1 MKPILIL
8 GDSCVDEFVYCDC
21 KRLCPE
27 APVPLLDIKETSQ
40 NRGMAGNVYRNLRA
54 FTHNCVFLTNKN
66 NRAVVKTRYV
76 ERKTNHMFIRIDT
89 GVPSSP
95 LSELQKNNLDFE
107 NYSAIIISDYNKGF
121 LCETDIQYIAQNHP
135 LTFLDTKKVLGAWAN
150 DVSFIKINRP
160 ETLNTKHTLTD
171 ELASKL
177 ITTLGDDG
185 ASYRGKQYDV
195 EPVEI
200 KHVSGAGD
208 TFLATLVYTYVQT
221 EDIDNSIEMANRGA
235 TYVVQ
240 CKGVS
245 CVDASLI
252 SRELNLSEQ

>member
-27 APVPLLDIKETSQ
+27 APVPLLDIKKTTQ

-54 FTHNCVFLTNKN
+54 FTHNCIFLTNKN
-66 NRAVVKTRYV
+66 NSNVVKTRYV
-76 ERKTNHMFIRIDT
+76 EHKTNHMFIRIDT
-89 GVPSSP
+89 SVPSSH
-95 LSELQKNNLDFE
+95 LSESQMSNIVFE
-107 NYSAIIISDYNKGF
+107 DYSSIIISDYNKGF
-121 LCETDIQYIAQNHP
+121 LCEADIKYIAQNHP
-135 LTFLDTKKVLGAWAN
+135 LTFLDTKKILGSWAN
-150 DVSFIKINRP
+150 DITFIKINRP
-160 ETLNTKHTLTD
+160 ETLHTKHTLTD
-171 ELASKL
+171 TLESKL

-195 EPVEI
+195 QPVEI

-208 TFLATLVYTYVQT
+208 TFLATLAHTYVQT
-221 EDIDNSIEMANRGA
+221 RDIDSSIEMANRGA

-252 SRELNLSEQ
+252 SKELHLSEQ

>member
-1 MKPILIL
+1 M
-8 GDSCVDEFVYCDC
+8 
-21 KRLCPE
+21 
-27 APVPLLDIKETSQ
+27 
-40 NRGMAGNVYRNLRA
+40 
-54 FTHNCVFLTNKN
+54 
-66 NRAVVKTRYV
+66 
-76 ERKTNHMFIRIDT
+76 
-89 GVPSSP
+89 
-95 LSELQKNNLDFE
+95 
-107 NYSAIIISDYNKGF
+107 
-121 LCETDIQYIAQNHP
+121 
-135 LTFLDTKKVLGAWAN
+135 
-150 DVSFIKINRP
+150 
-160 ETLNTKHTLTD
+160 TD

-245 CVDASLI
+245 CVDAALI